1 MSAVSYQ
8 DVELAIQSLLKE
20 KKAVTLANL
29 RFQLGNRGSMT
40 TLSKY
45 LQQWKSSKYLDD
57 VPTVDVHEPA
67 PDPIFTAVQSVWQ
80 QMVGHGEQQI
90 VKVQEEFEVKETE
103 YLDKIKK
110 LEAESVL
117 AKENLELL
125 EQNLKELKKQLSES
139 LHRNEKLVFDNHG
152 LNQNLKNYADFSLMI
167 QQNLQDVRKM
177 LSTRY
182 EEELILLKQSHE
194 EIIERFKTENS
205 NLKELLEQQRH
216 EHLLVQDKLK
226 VEHQQLFEKYQR
238 NITQIELQNIW
249 KEFNIEVKHTL
260 EQNQSI
266 FNKFIEVSKESYNKY
281 LRRPLERSYEGYNLV
296 LLNKTTSSTN
306 IK

>member
-1 MSAVSYQ
+1 M
-8 DVELAIQSLLKE
+8 
-20 KKAVTLANL
+20 
-29 RFQLGNRGSMT
+29 
-40 TLSKY
+40 
-45 LQQWKSSKYLDD
+45 
-57 VPTVDVHEPA
+57 
-67 PDPIFTAVQSVWQ
+67 
-80 QMVGHGEQQI
+80 
-90 VKVQEEFEVKETE
+90 
-103 YLDKIKK
+103 
-110 LEAESVL
+110 
-117 AKENLELL
+117 
-125 EQNLKELKKQLSES
+125 
-139 LHRNEKLVFDNHG
+139 
-152 LNQNLKNYADFSLMI
+152 
-167 QQNLQDVRKM
+167 
-177 LSTRY
+177 
-182 EEELILLKQSHE
+182 
-194 EIIERFKTENS
+194 
-205 NLKELLEQQRH
+205 LEQQRH